1 MIARLVRADE
11 WLIALGLLTAAVVL
25 SPPRGDA
32 LSVAVVLLAAVTLTG
47 VALFAL
53 RRARVMRAARLGAWA
68 RATAALALS
77 ASVMM
82 ILGASVAAIG

>member
-1 MIARLVRADE
+1 MISGLLRADE
-11 WLIALGLLTAAVVL
+11 SLIALGLLTAAVLL

-32 LSVAVVLLAAVTLTG
+32 LSVALVLLAAVTLTG
-47 VALFAL
+47 GAQHAL
-53 RRARVMRAARLGAWA
+53 RRVDVMPTARLGAWA
-68 RATAALALS
+68 RATVALALS